1 MFIQVM
7 TWSTMIITPLT
18 LLYPEVKKKTLYY
31 EFFVDG
37 VWCLEILLSLIRG
50 NKNKGIVSLS

>member
-1 MFIQVM
+1 
-7 TWSTMIITPLT
+7 MIITPLT